1 MKRIVLILR
10 INFLDA
16 LGWLLMPL
24 NLDTD
29 LLRTFV
35 AIADSGSFT
44 RAGEFV
50 HRTQSAVSMQIKR
63 LEETL
68 GKPVFQRQGRTVA
81 LTAEGETLLGYARR
95 ILKLHEEAV
104 ATLTRPDLVGTV
116 RIGIPDD
123 YVMRFLPGILTR
135 FAQAYP
141 RVQVDVQCEPSHK
154 LTRHLQSRRLD
165 LGLITCGPGEETGEV
180 LRREPV
186 VWATSERHF
195 AHEED
200 PLPLALFQ
208 KGCFVRDSVMKLLD
222 EAGRSYRVAYSSP
235 SLTGIHAAVSAG
247 LAVTAI
253 ARSIVPIGVRVLS
266 ADEGFPQL
274 PIASITL
281 QRAPKT
287 RSTVID
293 CLATHIAEG
302 FRADTAEAA

>member
-16 LGWLLMPL
+16 LGWLPMPL

-44 RAGEFV
+44 RAGELV
-50 HRTQSAVSMQIKR
+50 HRTQSAVSMQVKR
-63 LEETL
+63 LEEAL

-81 LTAEGETLLGYARR
+81 LTAEGEALLGYARR

-141 RVQVDVQCEPSHK
+141 RVPASRPGSHN
-154 LTRHLQSRRLD
+154 LWARWGNRRGVASRASRLGN
-165 LGLITCGPGEETGEV
+165 LGT
-180 LRREPV
+180 
-186 VWATSERHF
+186 
-195 AHEED
+195 
-200 PLPLALFQ
+200 LF
-208 KGCFVRDSVMKLLD
+208 R
-222 EAGRSYRVAYSSP
+222 P
-235 SLTGIHAAVSAG
+235 
-247 LAVTAI
+247 
-253 ARSIVPIGVRVLS
+253 
-266 ADEGFPQL
+266 
-274 PIASITL
+274 
-281 QRAPKT
+281 
-287 RSTVID
+287 
-293 CLATHIAEG
+293 
-302 FRADTAEAA
+302 